1 LGGFLMTFETFDGY
15 TFENKFDPKKEA
27 QKYELWGY
35 VEGGQIYI
43 KLETIDNLT
52 IKSEKTIIE
61 GNEEFKVHELVGVVE
76 GTDNN
81 KYGTQI
87 FVYEALDN
95 LFKKKQPNVAYL
107 KKI

>member
-1 LGGFLMTFETFDGY
+1 MTFETFDGY

-61 GNEEFKVHELVGVVE
+61 GNEEIKVHELVGVVE

>member
-1 LGGFLMTFETFDGY
+1 MTFETFDGY

-27 QKYELWGY
+27 QNYQLWGY
-35 VEGGQIYI
+35 VEGVQIYI

-52 IKSEKTIIE
+52 IKSENKSEKTIIE
-61 GNEEFKVHELVGVVE
+61 GNEKFKVHELVGVVE

>member
-1 LGGFLMTFETFDGY
+1 MTFETFDGY
-15 TFENKFDPKKEA
+15 NFENEFDPKKEA
-27 QKYELWGY
+27 QKYQLWDY
-35 VEGGQIYI
+35 VEGAQVYI